1 MAAIAQTSAV
11 AETNEGADLGA
22 RLKEAIAAAL
32 LTVLL
37 CVPIILLQAQADI
50 DGVLHPVPRYWA
62 VAIFAFLAF
71 FGRLA
76 ISNAAADVRKEA
88 KPESKIAAS
97 VRAASAKYLPPIG
110 LAVLFI
116 YPFAVLAL
124 LGSGGSLKWVDSY
137 GIQILIYVMLGWGLN
152 IVVGLAGL
160 LDLGY
165 VAFYAVGAYSYALL
179 ATTFGLS
186 FWICLPLAGIL
197 AALWG
202 VMLGFPVLRLRG
214 DYLAIVTLAFGEI
227 IRLVLVNWVPFT
239 GGGAGIASI
248 PKITFFSLPFSDQPG
263 GFDEFFHL
271 EHESVYAKIFLYLII
286 LCLALITNFVS
297 MRLRRLPIGRAW
309 EALREDEIACRSLGI
324 NTTNTKLTA
333 FALGAFFGGMA
344 GSFFSVRQGFIS
356 PESFTFVESA
366 TILAIVVLGGMGSQI
381 GVALAAVFLI
391 GGFEMLREL
400 DFLRAVM
407 SSGTGVFVICLGVAV
422 FGVVRSRRLAAQVA
436 IVLIVVVL
444 ALRAFQGELQ
454 PFIHVQLLPDAMFSV
469 FAMPDFDPAQYRGLL
484 FGLAMVVM
492 MVVRPRGFV
501 STRAPSIF
509 LKEKKAVSGSLVKEG
524 HG

>member
-1 MAAIAQTSAV
+1 VANFAEAGKKERVVKPTETSGWRAV
-11 AETNEGADLGA
+11 VAK
-22 RLKEAIAAAL
+22 RLPGVGLAAL
-32 LTVLL
+32 FVYPMALL
-37 CVPIILLQAQADI
+37 LI
-50 DGVLHPVPRYWA
+50 
-62 VAIFAFLAF
+62 
-71 FGRLA
+71 
-76 ISNAAADVRKEA
+76 
-88 KPESKIAAS
+88 
-97 VRAASAKYLPPIG
+97 
-110 LAVLFI
+110 
-116 YPFAVLAL
+116 
-124 LGSGGSLKWVDSY
+124 LGSGRSLKWVDSY

-165 VAFYAVGAYSYALL
+165 VAFYAVGAYAYALL

-227 IRLVLVNWVPFT
+227 IRTILVNWVDFT

-248 PKITFFSLPFSDQPG
+248 PKITFFGLRFADTPH
-263 GFDEFFHL
+263 GFDKFFGMEYSPLHG
-271 EHESVYAKIFLYLII
+271 KMFLYYVI
-286 LCLALITNFVS
+286 LCLALITNLVS
-297 MRLRRLPIGRAW
+297 IRLRRLPIGRAW
-309 EALREDEIACRSLGI
+309 EALREDEIACRSLGV

-333 FALGAFFGGMA
+333 FALGAFFGGLA
-344 GSFFSVRQGFIS
+344 GSFFAVRQGFIS
-356 PESFTFVESA
+356 PESFTFNESA

-391 GGFEMLREL
+391 GGFELLREL

-407 SSGTGVFVICLGVAV
+407 SDGTGVVVICLGTFI
-422 FGVVRSRRLAAQVA
+422 FGVVRERRVAAQITLALIVAILALRFFSLLPVA
-436 IVLIVVVL
+436 IVS
-444 ALRAFQGELQ
+444 
-454 PFIHVQLLPDAMFSV
+454 PFG
-469 FAMPDFDPAQYRGLL
+469 MPGFDPAQYRGLL

-501 STRAPSIF
+501 STRVPSIF
-509 LKEKKAVSGSLVKEG
+509 LKERKAVSGDLVKEG

>member
-1 MAAIAQTSAV
+1 MLLH
-11 AETNEGADLGA
+11 AD
-22 RLKEAIAAAL
+22 
-32 LTVLL
+32 
-37 CVPIILLQAQADI
+37 ADM
-50 DGVLHPVPRYWA
+50 DGVLHPIPRPWP
-62 VAIFAFLAF
+62 VAILAFLAF

-76 ISNAAADVRKEA
+76 ALNFGESKKRHQAVA
-88 KPESKIAAS
+88 KPAQAPAWRVAIAK
-97 VRAASAKYLPPIG
+97 RLPGVG
-110 LAVLFI
+110 LAALFL
-116 YPFAVLAL
+116 YPAL
-124 LGSGGSLKWVDSY
+124 LLLILGSGRSLKWVDSY

-165 VAFYAVGAYSYALL
+165 VAFYAVGAYAYALL

-202 VMLGFPVLRLRG
+202 IMLGFPVLRLRG

-227 IRLVLVNWVPFT
+227 IRTILVNWVDFT
-239 GGGAGIASI
+239 NGGAGIASI
-248 PKITFFSLPFSDQPG
+248 PKITFFGLRFADTPN
-263 GFDEFFHL
+263 GFDKFFHMDYSPM
-271 EHESVYAKIFLYLII
+271 HGKMFLYYVI
-286 LCLALITNFVS
+286 LCLALITNLVS
-297 MRLRRLPIGRAW
+297 IRLRRLPIGRAW

-333 FALGAFFGGMA
+333 FALGAFFGGLA
-344 GSFFSVRQGFIS
+344 GSFFAVRQGFIS
-356 PESFTFVESA
+356 PESFTFNESA

-407 SSGTGVFVICLGVAV
+407 SDGTGVFLLCIGVFI
-422 FGVVRSRRLAAQVA
+422 FGVVRERRVAAQITLALVVALLAARFFQFLPTAVVA
-436 IVLIVVVL
+436 
-444 ALRAFQGELQ
+444 
-454 PFIHVQLLPDAMFSV
+454 PFG
-469 FAMPDFDPAQYRGLL
+469 MPGFDPAQYRGLL

-501 STRAPSIF
+501 STRSPSIF
-509 LKEKKAVSGSLVKEG
+509 LKERRAVSGDLVKEG

>member
-1 MAAIAQTSAV
+1 MAGGDPRLPGVLRPSRGAEFRRRSKSGVVAKTTEAAGWRAAV
-11 AETNEGADLGA
+11 AK
-22 RLKEAIAAAL
+22 RLPGFGLAAL
-32 LTVLL
+32 FLYPLL
-37 CVPIILLQAQADI
+37 LLLI
-50 DGVLHPVPRYWA
+50 
-62 VAIFAFLAF
+62 
-71 FGRLA
+71 
-76 ISNAAADVRKEA
+76 
-88 KPESKIAAS
+88 
-97 VRAASAKYLPPIG
+97 
-110 LAVLFI
+110 
-116 YPFAVLAL
+116 
-124 LGSGGSLKWVDSY
+124 LGSGRSLKWVDSY

-186 FWICLPLAGIL
+186 FWICLPLAGVL

-227 IRLVLVNWVPFT
+227 IRTILVNWVAFT

-248 PKITFFSLPFSDQPG
+248 PKITFFGLRFADSDN
-263 GFDEFFHL
+263 GFDKFFHMDYSPL
-271 EHESVYAKIFLYLII
+271 HGKMFLYYVI
-286 LCLALITNFVS
+286 LCLALITNLVS
-297 MRLRRLPIGRAW
+297 IRLRRLPIGRAW
-309 EALREDEIACRSLGI
+309 EALREDEIACRSLGV

-333 FALGAFFGGMA
+333 FALGAFFGGLA
-344 GSFFSVRQGFIS
+344 GSFFAVRQGFIS
-356 PESFTFVESA
+356 PESFTFIESA

-407 SSGTGVFVICLGVAV
+407 SDGTGVIVICTAV
-422 FGVVRSRRLAAQVA
+422 FIFGVVRQRRLAAQTALALVVA
-436 IVLIVVVL
+436 LL
-444 ALRAFQGELQ
+444 ALRIF
-454 PFIHVQLLPDAMFSV
+454 QLLPAALVAPFG
-469 FAMPDFDPAQYRGLL
+469 MPGFDPAQYRGLL

-501 STRAPSIF
+501 STRSPSIF
-509 LKEKKAVSGSLVKEG
+509 LKERKAVSGDLVKEG